1 MNQAYDAV
9 AGVDR
14 TFLIIFVTAAA
25 LLVMVTITM
34 IFFVVRYDRRRNP
47 VPSDIDGNLWAEI
60 AWTVIP
66 TLIVLALFHYGWTS
80 YQGLRTVPPDAMEVS
95 VTARMWSWSFSYDG
109 GRHSDVLVVP
119 VGRAVKLNIT
129 SKDVIHG
136 VFVPAFRIKVDAV
149 PGMTTHAWF
158 RAEKPGEYDLFCSV
172 YCGLKHADMHTTV
185 RAVSEEEF
193 KKWLAEAPAQGVHPG
208 KALLERYGCL
218 GCHTLDGSESVGP
231 TLKGIAGTKVVLVT
245 PKGVES
251 TVTVDAAYLKE
262 AIAGKKEATMKGFD
276 PLMPS
281 FGGQIPEADID
292 QMVDYLLKGDQAA
305 PPDGAAIAESQGCT
319 GCHSTDGSVIVGPS
333 FKGLMGSVAHVAVD
347 GAERD
352 EVVNRAYVLDVLS
365 HPEKHRVKG
374 FDPIMPAYP
383 QLTEQE
389 KQALLNYLES
399 LANAPEHGGPEQ
411 GGHEHQTHEG
421 HK

>member
-25 LLVMVTITM
+25 LLVIVTLTM
-34 IFFVVRYDRRRNP
+34 IFFVVRYDRKRNP

-66 TLIVLALFHYGWTS
+66 TLIVLGLFHYGWTS

-95 VTARMWSWSFSYDG
+95 VTARMWSWNFAYEG
-109 GRHSDVLVVP
+109 GRRSDVLVVP
-119 VGRAVKLNIT
+119 VGRAVKLNVT

-158 RAEKPGEYDLFCSV
+158 RADKPGEHDLFCSV

-193 KKWLAEAPAQGVHPG
+193 KKWLEEVPAEGAHPG

-231 TLKGIAGTKVVLVT
+231 TLKDIAGSKVVLIT
-245 PKGVES
+245 PKGVER

-262 AIAGKKEATMKGFD
+262 AIAGKKEATMKGYD

-281 FGGQIPEADID
+281 FSGQIPDADID
-292 QMVDYLLKGDQAA
+292 QMVDFLLKGEKAA
-305 PPDGAAIAESQGCT
+305 LPDGKAVAESQGCT
-319 GCHSTDGSVIVGPS
+319 GCHSTDGSVLVGPS
-333 FKGLMGSVAHVAVD
+333 FKGLMGSVTRVTVD
-347 GAERD
+347 GTEKD
-352 EVVNRAYVLDVLS
+352 EVVNRAFVLEVLS
-365 HPEKHRVKG
+365 HPDKHRVKG

-389 KQALLNYLES
+389 KQALLLYLES
-399 LANAPEHGGPEQ
+399 MGTGGGQ
-411 GGHEHQTHEG
+411 GHQDQHPHEG